1 MSRKIEKS
9 QLSIIWRQRCEKF
22 SCKGRLM
29 SFCLLLR
36 HSENYIFH
44 LWHQIFFPVYV
55 FVIKMNVFSL
65 IPLITS
71 ILSKVNKSN
80 INWKT
85 KPLTF
90 CCGRLKIACKQKIIT
105 ILLVFVCS
113 TLQYVT
119 HVFNFS
125 FDKVTCST
133 FLRGALSI
141 AWWKTT
147 KMCINLI
154 FRKHI

>member
-1 MSRKIEKS
+1 
-9 QLSIIWRQRCEKF
+9 
-22 SCKGRLM
+22 M

-36 HSENYIFH
+36 HSENYIYF
-44 LWHQIFFPVYV
+44 ISVYV

-133 FLRGALSI
+133 SFQRGSALDIMKSLEGE
-141 AWWKTT
+141 K
-147 KMCINLI
+147 
-154 FRKHI
+154 RK

>member
-1 MSRKIEKS
+1 
-9 QLSIIWRQRCEKF
+9 
-22 SCKGRLM
+22 
-29 SFCLLLR
+29 
-36 HSENYIFH
+36 
-44 LWHQIFFPVYV
+44 
-55 FVIKMNVFSL
+55 MNVFSL

-133 FLRGALSI
+133 SFQRGSALDIMKSLEGE
-141 AWWKTT
+141 K
-147 KMCINLI
+147 
-154 FRKHI
+154 RKSF

>member
-36 HSENYIFH
+36 HNENYIFY
-44 LWHQIFFPVYV
+44 VYV

-133 FLRGALSI
+133 SFQRGSALDIMKSLEGE
-141 AWWKTT
+141 K
-147 KMCINLI
+147 
-154 FRKHI
+154 RK